1 MWPRHGRGF
10 LFLANFARMSTILFD
25 KAVFGPIHSRRLGV
39 SLGINLLPV
48 NGKVCSFDCLYCE
61 CGFSR
66 REAGGSLSPL
76 PTRAEVARQLEHAL
90 KAMAA
95 DDRRPDVITFA
106 GNGEPTLHPHFAE
119 IMEDTVDL
127 RDRLAPDARI
137 CVLSNATR
145 LADAKVVDALAL
157 TDEAILK
164 IDSGLEDTVKRLDRP
179 APGYSLED
187 TVSRIAALRDRLG
200 DALTIQTMFVSW
212 EQDGVAYDNTS
223 EADVAPWLDI
233 LRRIAPPRLMIYTIA
248 RETPLQTMAKAS
260 PDTLDA
266 LAARAREIVPEVSV
280 SY

>member
-1 MWPRHGRGF
+1 
-10 LFLANFARMSTILFD
+10 MSTILFD
-25 KAVFGPIHSRRLGV
+25 KAVFGPVHSRRLGV

-66 REAGGSLSPL
+66 SERGSSLSPL

-95 DDRRPDVITFA
+95 GDERPDVITFA

-127 RDRLAPDARI
+127 RDRFAPDARI

-145 LADAKVVDALAL
+145 LSDPKVVEALAL

-164 IDSGLEDTVKRLDRP
+164 IDSGLEETVMRLDRP
-179 APGYSLED
+179 APGYSLDD
-187 TVSRIAALRDRLG
+187 TVSRIAALRERLG

-233 LRRIAPPRLMIYTIA
+233 LRRIAPPRLMIYTIE
-248 RETPLQTMAKAS
+248 RETPLQTMAKTPPA
-260 PDTLDA
+260 TLDA
-266 LAARAREIVPEVSV
+266 LAARAREFVPEVSV